1 MSKGKAAAAERD
13 ASRRSEELTGV
24 FESIRWQNDDGTYII
39 GTLQSGQSIKGNARA
54 GSFIRGCE
62 YTFGGFWDSGNGKF
76 GPTFIFKTCQP
87 KAPVT
92 REAVV
97 AYLMRHLAG
106 TGCGI
111 GDVSIKKIITQYGPD
126 KAIDTIKNHPK
137 DIASFLGLDLQK
149 AIDASNTMKRI
160 EKFETTRIQL
170 TQLFEGRGFP
180 QSTVEACID
189 TFGVNAVDAIKRDP
203 FTMLVRGF
211 HGCGFLRVN
220 ALYEALNLPKARLK
234 RQVICMWHMLT
245 EGNGSVWYDA
255 EWVGGRLAS
264 MISSDVK
271 FVRAVK
277 LGVRAKWLSTFK
289 CPKTRRVWLASREHA
304 AVENE
309 LVLTLSGFIDRL
321 SQNQSQ
327 NQTHHESLPV
337 AVEV

>member
-24 FESIRWQNDDGTYII
+24 FESVRWQSEDGTYVIAK
-39 GTLQSGQSIKGNARA
+39 LQSGASVKGNAKA

-62 YTFGGFWDSGNGKF
+62 YTFGGFWDSAGGKF
-76 GPTFIFKTCQP
+76 GPTFIFKTVVS
-87 KAPVT
+87 KAPIT
-92 REAVV
+92 REAVT
-97 AYLMRHLAG
+97 AYLSRHLAG

-111 GDVSIKKIITQYGPD
+111 GDVGIRKILTEYGPD
-126 KAIDTIKNHPK
+126 KAIATIKDRPK
-137 DIASFLGLDLQK
+137 DIAALLNLDLLK

-160 EKFETTRIQL
+160 EKFESTRIAL

-189 TFGVNAVDAIKRDP
+189 AFGVNAADAIKRDP

-234 RQVICMWHMLT
+234 RQVICLWHMLQ
-245 EGNGSVWYDA
+245 EGNGSVWYEADWA
-255 EWVGGRLAS
+255 AGELAR

-271 FVRAVK
+271 FVKAIK
-277 LGVRAKWLSTFK
+277 LGVRAKWLATYRDPS
-289 CPKTRRVWLASREHA
+289 TRRLWLASREHA
-304 AVENE
+304 EVENE
-309 LVLTLSGFIDRL
+309 LVRTLCGFVERCEIAR
-321 SQNQSQ
+321 Q
-327 NQTHHESLPV
+327 ERLPV